1 MSLTYEVPVAGI
13 PACELASNELFD
25 NFQSCKPLTAQ
36 ILRNNLKV
44 KHNIFPNIHVIKGN

>member
-1 MSLTYEVPVAGI
+1 MSLIYEVPVAGI
-13 PACELASNELFD
+13 PACELASNGLFD

-44 KHNIFPNIHVIKGN
+44 KTQ